1 MDDRMTGQEP
11 NENPSDVGTDL
22 PNQRTG
28 DQDLPEEPGAT
39 GDHMPEGGVRDED
52 NDIAST
58 PID

>member
-1 MDDRMTGQEP
+1 METTMTGQEP
-11 NENPSDVGTDL
+11 MDDPGDIRTDL

-28 DQDLPEEPGAT
+28 DDDLPEERGAT

-52 NDIAST
+52 DDLAST

>member
-1 MDDRMTGQEP
+1 MTGQEP
-11 NENPSDVGTDL
+11 MDDPGDIRTDL

-28 DQDLPEEPGAT
+28 DDDLPEERGAT

-52 NDIAST
+52 DDLAST

>member
-1 MDDRMTGQEP
+1 MDNSNDPGDIR
-11 NENPSDVGTDL
+11 TDL

-28 DQDLPEEPGAT
+28 DDDLPADLPEDPGAT

-52 NDIAST
+52 DDLSST